1 MENDIE
7 NKLKQRR
14 YLVLITLMIIGEI
27 VFLLP
32 FVVIRIFRP
41 TFLKV
46 FEISNLELGSAF
58 SVYGIIAMIS
68 YFWGGPIA
76 DRFTAKKLII
86 ISLLL
91 TAMGGLYM
99 ALIPSISGMVVLYA
113 FWGMSTILLYWAAS
127 IKAIRTF
134 GGEQTQGW
142 AFGMVDGG
150 RGLIAAILGSVS
162 VLLFD
167 TFLTV
172 EAEQATLTGLSK
184 ALSQIIYLFIGLV
197 VFSVFLVWMV
207 FPQEK
212 ESKGTGPKLSLKGV
226 LAALKH
232 RTIWLQ
238 GFIILCAYVGY
249 KTTDDFSLYASDVLG
264 YDDVKAARLAT
275 LSFWVRPIAAFG
287 IGWLGDKWK
296 ASRAVNISFAVIV
309 LGSVIL
315 ASGILQDSIG
325 LWIIVTIALTSIGI
339 YGLRGVYFALFKE
352 ADVPIKYI
360 GSAAGVVSLIGY
372 TPDVFFGP
380 LMGYILDRSPGI
392 AGHQHLFM
400 VLTGFALM
408 GWVASLQ
415 FQKTVAKQST

>member
-1 MENDIE
+1 M
-7 NKLKQRR
+7 
-14 YLVLITLMIIGEI
+14 ITGEI

-172 EAEQATLTGLSK
+172 EAEQATLTDLSK

-212 ESKGTGPKLSLKGV
+212 ESKNIGPKLSLKGV

-315 ASGILQDSIG
+315 ASGRLKDSIG

-400 VLTGFALM
+400 VLTGFALL
-408 GWVASLQ
+408 GWIASIL
-415 FQKTVAKQST
+415 FQKNVAKQST